1 MALWQYT
8 FFIVPNT
15 DLLNLSVG
23 ANLNNNLEYFDFKEF
38 WIYKPFKPD
47 YFDSFEKLL
56 PKNKSWSKNIILF
69 GKEDTNCIEVLIEH
83 GIVINLTIRIDYT
96 TEYKCLLA
104 ELIEFCILKGF
115 VILDEELNIVSL
127 RLLDLVALIENS
139 EQART
144 LNILSKPPE

>member
-15 DLLNLSVG
+15 DLLNLPIG
-23 ANLNNNLEYFDFKEF
+23 ANSNKNLEYFDFKEF
-38 WIYKPFKPD
+38 WMHKPFKPD
-47 YFDSFEKLL
+47 YFDCFERLL
-56 PKNKSWSKNIILF
+56 PKNKSWSRSIVLF

-83 GIVINLTIRIDYT
+83 DIVINLTVRIDYT
-96 TEYKCLLA
+96 TRYKCLLA

-115 VILDEELNIVSL
+115 VILDEGLNIVSL

-139 EQART
+139 EQVKKF
-144 LNILSKPPE
+144 NILSKPPE